1 MLDKLGNE
9 SADLASFNDDAKFR
23 KKGGEIMKLLLSS
36 MVSLAVLASVGITP
50 TVASAIPGNTD
61 NNGNHYGWYGNNG
74 NNGNNGRSI
83 PIPGTLLLFGGSFAG
98 LVGWQWL
105 IDRRR
110 KDDTS

>member
-36 MVSLAVLASVGITP
+36 MV
-50 TVASAIPGNTD
+50 PGNTD

-98 LVGWQWL
+98 LVGWQWM